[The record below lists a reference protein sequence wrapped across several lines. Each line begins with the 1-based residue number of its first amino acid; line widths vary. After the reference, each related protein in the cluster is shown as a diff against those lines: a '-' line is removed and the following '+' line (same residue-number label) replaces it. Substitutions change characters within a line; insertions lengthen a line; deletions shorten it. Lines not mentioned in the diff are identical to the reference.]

1 MQNVH
6 TSSHVVVGGILGPTV
21 LRFDNFAPY
30 WDLDQSSLLMDWRY
44 ITDIVLIR
52 KDSRFQRLDNYT

>member
-21 LRFDNFAPY
+21 LRFDSFAPGM
-30 WDLDQSSLLMDWRY
+30 DLDQSSLLDWRY
-44 ITDIVLIR
+44 ITDIVLFM
-52 KDSRFQRLDNYT
+52 KDSHSQRLDNYT